1 MRDVKSDLLHVREQI
16 GVVVRRDEDGG
27 CGQKEREKDDIN
39 DAEHEADLQ
48 EAVVNQT
55 KAVRLVVDKWFVDR
69 GFGFGKTTTGEIVFI
84 HASVVQGAEVLM
96 VGSGTSRQ
104 RPRSCRR
111 GYRARRAWGTKC
123 VETKKRTGKR
133 RTEWPNKSGEQRL

>member
-1 MRDVKSDLLHVREQI
+1 M
-16 GVVVRRDEDGG
+16 
-27 CGQKEREKDDIN
+27 EREKEDAD

-48 EAVVNQT
+48 EALAHQT

-96 VGSGTSRQ
+96 VGTDAWAQVSCQ
-104 RPRSCRR
+104 RPCSCR
-111 GYRARRAWGTKC
+111 GGGVSSTKSMGTKR
-123 VETKKRTGKR
+123 VETTKGRKR
-133 RTEWPNKSGEQRL
+133 RTEWPNKLGEQRL